1 MKKTICLMIL
11 LVLIVAPLSS
21 ARAGQIFSPPVRP
34 RQVVTDAYSLIAE
47 VNALRAANG
56 LPAYTVNATLMAVSQ
71 AHADYM
77 ASTGQVTHYDAGGLR
92 PYQRGLAAGY
102 PLAGDLSLGG
112 FYSENIIMG
121 QNLSVQDAVDA
132 WQGDTPHLTTMLA
145 PGLLEIGAGV
155 SIVGNSVYYDID
167 CARPTGSGQP
177 QSYTPIAGQA
187 SEVPLN
193 GTAVFS
199 PPLARTII
207 PSTPL
212 SDGKLVHVVKPGETL
227 WLIAITYGVKIA
239 DLRKLNGLAETAAIY
254 SGQKLLVKQA
264 ATALPPTDTATIT
277 SEPSQTPV
285 PSWTPVPALTPTAT
299 TPAPVAP
306 ASSSSSLM
314 VLGAIILAALVL
326 AGIFVLSS
334 RKAQ

>member
-1 MKKTICLMIL
+1 MLTF
-11 LVLIVAPLSS
+11 IVAPLST
-21 ARAGQIFSPPVRP
+21 ARAQRPEAGAASPR
-34 RQVVTDAYSLIAE
+34 RVVTDAYSLIAA

-56 LPAYTVNATLMAVSQ
+56 LPAYTINPILMSVSQ

-77 ASTGQVTHYDAGGLR
+77 AATQNVTHYDANGLR

-112 FYSENIIMG
+112 FYSENIMAG
-121 QNLSVQDAVDA
+121 NGLSVQGAVDA

-145 PGLLEIGAGV
+145 PGLMEIGAGV
-155 SIVGNSVYYDID
+155 SLVGDYVYYDID

-177 QSYTPIAGQA
+177 QIYTPAKGVA
-187 SEVPLN
+187 TDVPLD
-193 GTAVFS
+193 GTAIFS

-212 SDGKLVHVVKPGETL
+212 SDGKLYHVVKPGETL

-239 DLRKLNGLAETAAIY
+239 DLRNLNSLGETQAIVA
-254 SGQKLLVKQA
+254 GQKLLVKQA
-264 ATALPPTDTATIT
+264 ATLEATSASTATIT
-277 SEPSQTPV
+277 SEPSFTPV
-285 PSWTPVPALTPTAT
+285 PSWTPVPEPTVTAT
-299 TPAPVAP
+299 VPAPVAP
-306 ASSSSSLM
+306 VSSNSSIM
-314 VLGAIILAALVL
+314 VLGAIVLAALVL
-326 AGIFVLSS
+326 AGVIVFSG

>member
-1 MKKTICLMIL
+1 MKKTVSLLIL
-11 LVLIVAPLSS
+11 LFIIVAPLSS
-21 ARAGQIFSPPVRP
+21 VRAGQIFSPPAQP
-34 RQVVTDAYSLIAE
+34 RLVVTDAYSMIAA

-56 LPAYTVNATLMAVSQ
+56 LPAYTVNTTLMSLAQ

-77 ASTGQVTHYDAGGLR
+77 AATGQVVHTDAGGLR
-92 PYQRGLAAGY
+92 PYQRALAAGY

-121 QNLSVQDAVDA
+121 QDMSVQDAVEA

-155 SIVGNSVYYDID
+155 SIVGGSVYYDID

-177 QSYTPIAGQA
+177 QSYTPVAGQA
-187 SEVPLN
+187 TEVPLN

-239 DLRKLNGLAETAAIY
+239 DLRKLNGLTEAQDIY
-254 SGQKLLVKQA
+254 VGQKLLVKQA

-277 SEPSQTPV
+277 SEPSITAV
-285 PSWTPVPALTPTAT
+285 PSWTPLPTLTATAT
-299 TPAPVAP
+299 TPVPVAS
-306 ASSSSSLM
+306 ASPGSSLM
-314 VLGAIILAALVL
+314 VLGAIVLAALVL
-326 AGIFVLSS
+326 AGIFVLSG
-334 RKAQ
+334 RRAQ